1 MAHAWQDYRY
11 RGDAADVQELFDVY
25 RVGDYLDA
33 FDENRRRHDEGIREQ
48 LLQHG
53 IRLSERLSSRIFAIY
68 EQVCA
73 ALGVPGD
80 AEIFCLPER
89 DVNAFAILD
98 VREGKTHSLVGMT
111 AGALEELDDAELASI
126 IGHELGH
133 FLFEH
138 NRMNALLNL
147 DPDDPSSTVL
157 PPFGESLFLRWRKK
171 AEISS
176 DRAGLLACRDFRA
189 SARALLKA
197 TFGLS
202 EKNLNLD
209 VDALLQQI
217 GEIESSPELM
227 GSVFSSHPLLPIR
240 LKALQLF
247 ARSEQAVAC
256 GCQLEGEKLPLDK
269 VEDEIDKLMDL
280 TRRHPVKPLPVAVM
294 KALALGG
301 AQVMGA
307 DRMVSDGEVKLLV
320 RMLHAY
326 FTDEPESVIETDR
339 ARIERELPGVL
350 KTIREEGGEEEA
362 VFLLSQFAR
371 LAYADGALAEPE
383 SLAVLALA
391 EQLGYP
397 ADRTY
402 AIIVGAAQDGGTG
415 SDAILNRIAEELR
428 KSFMTGIKAGVRPR
442 RPLWE

>member
-1 MAHAWQDYRY
+1 MPHLWQKYRY
-11 RGDAADVQELFDVY
+11 RGDAADVKELFEAY
-25 RVGDYLDA
+25 RVGDFLDA
-33 FDENRRRHDEGIREQ
+33 FDENRRRHDEGVREQ

-53 IRLSERLSSRIFAIY
+53 IRLSERLSPRIFGIH
-68 EQVCA
+68 EQVCR
-73 ALGVPGD
+73 ALEIEGD
-80 AEIFCLPER
+80 AEIFCLPDR

-98 VREGKTHSLVGMT
+98 VREGKTHMLVGMT

-147 DPDDPSSTVL
+147 DPEDSASTVL

-247 ARSEQAVAC
+247 ARSEQAVDC
-256 GCQLEGEKLPLDK
+256 GCQLEGERLTLDQ
-269 VEDEIDKLMDL
+269 VEDEIDNLMNL

-294 KALALGG
+294 KAVALGG
-301 AQVMGA
+301 ANVMGA
-307 DRMVSDGEVKLLV
+307 DHTVSDNEVKLLV
-320 RMLHAY
+320 RLLHAY
-326 FTDEPESVIETDR
+326 FTDEPETVIETDR
-339 ARIERELPGVL
+339 ARIEKQLPDVL
-350 KTIREEGGEEEA
+350 KTIKEDGGEEEI
-362 VFLLSQFAR
+362 VFLLTQVAR
-371 LAYADGALAEPE
+371 VAYADGALSEAE
-383 SLAVLALA
+383 SAAILALA
-391 EQLGYP
+391 EQLEYP

-402 AIIVGAAQDGGTG
+402 PIIVGAAQSAGAGADVT
-415 SDAILNRIAEELR
+415 LNRIADELR
-428 KSFMTGIKAGVRPR
+428 QSFMLEIRAERQPQ
-442 RPLWE
+442 RPLWI